1 MAVRSLALRRP
12 ERIWKPSPQNSVHLA
27 VHQLME
33 GRLQGIPFSRPCRR
47 LQCDPPALG
56 TKGAALEDIGAR
68 RFELELLMLLLL
80 VLGTNGAAEA
90 ALANFCERPAAWQ
103 VAMFISKL
111 D

>member
-1 MAVRSLALRRP
+1 
-12 ERIWKPSPQNSVHLA
+12 
-27 VHQLME
+27 
-33 GRLQGIPFSRPCRR
+33 
-47 LQCDPPALG
+47 
-56 TKGAALEDIGAR
+56 
-68 RFELELLMLLLL
+68 MLLLL